1 MPTKLHSL
9 FSSYLS
15 HLERK
20 GDKDE
25 TVKRNRHA
33 LARHD
38 AWLSDL
44 WIEPPKVTEL
54 VVEEYF
60 AWLDG
65 VVEQTTANREAGM
78 VRGAYRYAVRIGM
91 IDKDPAEYVK
101 PPLSKRPNPTSTP
114 TRSFGGLGLR
124 SGLISKRSFST
135 DSRTPGFGAVSYASS
150 SPKRMP
156 TSTGEGTG
164 STTSISS
171 VRRSR

>member
-101 PPLSKRPNPTSTP
+101 APSVEEAEPDVYTNEELRRIRAALRTDLEEVIFYGFAYT
-114 TRSFGGLGLR
+114 GLR
-124 SGLISKRSFST
+124 RCELCKLKPEAPADIDRGGNR
-135 DSRTPGFGAVSYASS
+135 V
-150 SPKRMP
+150 
-156 TSTGEGTG
+156 
-164 STTSISS
+164 TTSISS